1 MKKSIHA
8 ASLLFALTVLTS
20 ISTVHSREI
29 STCVDRSGHLL
40 LLAQDV
46 TKKDPDVAP
55 LKGAVQATSTD
66 AGAQSN
72 TLQSGANSLML
83 ETGAK
88 SGTLQTGT
96 NSTTLQT
103 GTNSTT
109 LQTGTNSTTLQSGTN
124 STMLQTGTNSTM
136 LQTGTNSTM
145 LHTGTAG
152 TMIHAGIERKAE
164 PANILILL
172 DCSNTM
178 QQGLDGTTK
187 GEFEGKLAGA
197 KSSLRSTLR
206 SIPSDVKVG
215 LRVFGNNF
223 RSDET
228 DCKQS
233 FLLVPIGQKN
243 RGEIVAKADA
253 LRAFGLTPLDYALRQ
268 SVRDF
273 EGLEGTRRIILISDG
288 QDTCGGDPCKVMQT
302 LARIGFKMKVDIIGT
317 GIKEVAAREQLDCI
331 AKSSGGKYYDAKT
344 AAELT
349 KRVTQSALEAIA
361 ESAADKSVAGQI
373 VPKPAALRAAP
384 ANKLE
389 Q

>member
-1 MKKSIHA
+1 
-8 ASLLFALTVLTS
+8 
-20 ISTVHSREI
+20 
-29 STCVDRSGHLL
+29 LL
-40 LLAQDV
+40 LIAQDN
-46 TKKDPDVAP
+46 TKKDPDAAP
-55 LKGAVQATSTD
+55 LQGAVQATSAE
-66 AGAQSN
+66 AGAQLGAAQSAQTGAN
-72 TLQSGANSLML
+72 SSMLQTGTKSTALQSGANSTM
-83 ETGAK
+83 
-88 SGTLQTGT
+88 LQTGT
-96 NSTTLQT
+96 KSTTLQT
-103 GTNSTT
+103 
-109 LQTGTNSTTLQSGTN
+109 GTN

-145 LHTGTAG
+145 LQTGTIG
-152 TMIHAGIERKAE
+152 TIIHAGIERKAE

-178 QQGLDGTTK
+178 QQAIDGTTT
-187 GEFEGKLAGA
+187 GQFEGKLAGA
-197 KSSLRSTLR
+197 KTAVRTTLHA
-206 SIPSDVKVG
+206 IPSDVKVG

-223 RSDET
+223 RSDDS
-228 DCKQS
+228 DCKQT

-243 RGEIVAKADA
+243 RGEIVDKADA
-253 LRAFGLTPLDYALRQ
+253 LRAMGMTPLDYALRQ

-273 EGLEGTRRIILISDG
+273 DGLEGTRRIILISDG

-344 AAELT
+344 AAELS

-373 VPKPAALRAAP
+373 VPKPTALRAAP
-384 ANKLE
+384 PGKLE
-389 Q
+389 